1 MISQLT
7 GKKMQLEDLALTEFE
22 DAASGK
28 EADLIYDVDDKNL
41 GEEAADK
48 ISKHYPIRT
57 SCRSYIFIIT
67 TLK

>member
-1 MISQLT
+1 
-7 GKKMQLEDLALTEFE
+7 MQLEDLALTEFE

-28 EADLIYDVDDKNL
+28 EADLIYDVGDKNL

-48 ISKHYPIRT
+48 ISKHLSLRT
-57 SCRSYIFIIT
+57 NCRSYIFIIT